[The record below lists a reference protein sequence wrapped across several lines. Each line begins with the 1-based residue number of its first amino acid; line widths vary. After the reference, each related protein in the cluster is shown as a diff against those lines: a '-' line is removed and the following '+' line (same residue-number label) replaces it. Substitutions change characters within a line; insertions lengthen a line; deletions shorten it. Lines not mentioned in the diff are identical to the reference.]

1 MQSQRELESQ
11 RAQRKRAG
19 KADRRGDALPRRGA
33 KEKGQGK
40 AERPRAVE
48 RNDRQEV
55 EGREHKVRSGK
66 DKGPLPPRP
75 QAEERKENGA
85 EKVDCHPRERD
96 DQLAP
101 IGEPCKGGSVQ
112 LRAERCKAEALDGYA
127 VVAHGSEV
135 AQLVQRCG
143 GQDRRNDRERRND
156 GGEQHEQPEARVH
169 AHSGAKRSLRHRQWD
184 RGILSR

>member
-1 MQSQRELESQ
+1 MQAQRELESQ

-19 KADRRGDALPRRGA
+19 KADRRGDTLPRGRPE
-33 KEKGQGK
+33 KEGQGK
-40 AERPRAVE
+40 AERQRAVE

-66 DKGPLPPRP
+66 DKGPLPRRP
-75 QAEERKENGA
+75 QAEESEENGA

-112 LRAERCKAEALDGYA
+112 LRAERCKAWLLYT
-127 VVAHGSEV
+127 S
-135 AQLVQRCG
+135 RC
-143 GQDRRNDRERRND
+143 
-156 GGEQHEQPEARVH
+156 V
-169 AHSGAKRSLRHRQWD
+169 
-184 RGILSR
+184 